1 MKYSPLLPQVAL
13 VLAVVYA
20 CSDSAAPAN
29 SHALVTPTGLA
40 GDVGKP
46 PPPPVETVIAVSVE
60 SPGFAVF
67 TGIYFTNGEITE
79 DGSGTIPTFDGMAWL
94 RFDNKQPDLGGTTSA
109 NARFMAKDMNYSGSG
124 TLFIQGIA
132 YKIVSVENFTRFS
145 ACGDSEDNPSGPCA
159 IIEFTATDEAG
170 GEHTGRAVAF
180 DRANCLEEN
189 KKGDL
194 ILVCEEG
201 GSVD

>member
-13 VLAVVYA
+13 VFAVAYA
-20 CSDSAAPAN
+20 CSDSAAPGN
-29 SHALVTPTGLA
+29 SHASLTPRNPTAVL
-40 GDVGKP
+40 GDP
-46 PPPPVETVIAVSVE
+46 PPPPVETVIAISVE

-67 TGIYFTNGEITE
+67 TGAYFTNGEITE

-109 NARFMAKDMNYSGSG
+109 NARFMAKDMDYSGHG

-132 YKIVSVENFTRFS
+132 YEIVSVENFTRF
-145 ACGDSEDNPSGPCA
+145 ADCGDTEDNPSGPCA

-180 DRANCLEEN
+180 DRANCLEET

-201 GSVD
+201 GS